1 MCWDTKVKNILNYIK
16 INDNI
21 STAGQPSK
29 TELEVISKNGF
40 EVVINLALY
49 NSDNALKNEDK
60 IVNKNNMT
68 YIHIPVSWE
77 KPQKQKVELF
87 ISILKSLKN
96 KKVFIHCAKNYRVSV
111 FMYIYRHNVLKD
123 DSKLI
128 LPNKYKLNKIWG
140 KFIKKA
146 IL

>member
-1 MCWDTKVKNILNYIK
+1 MKNIQNYIK
-16 INDNI
+16 IDDNI
-21 STAGQPSK
+21 STSGQASK
-29 TELEVISKNGF
+29 SEFEVISKNGF

-77 KPQKQKVELF
+77 NPEKEKLEQF
-87 ISILKSLKN
+87 IGILKSLKT
-96 KKVFIHCAKNYRVSV
+96 KKIFIHCAKNYRVSM
-111 FMYIYRHNVLKD
+111 FMHIYKQIVLKD

-128 LPNKYKLNKIWG
+128 LPDNYKINTTWK

-146 IL
+146 IK